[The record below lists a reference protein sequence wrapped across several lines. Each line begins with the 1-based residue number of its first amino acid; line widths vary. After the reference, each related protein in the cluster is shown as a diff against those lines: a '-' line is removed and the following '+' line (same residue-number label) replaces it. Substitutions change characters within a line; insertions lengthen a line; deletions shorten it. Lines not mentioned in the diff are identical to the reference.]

1 MSEETQDVESTED
14 QEVNEIP
21 EMHILFA
28 DWMRSSE
35 LDITRDSLK
44 LRWAGVA
51 YLRDELLDSDKEKE
65 LIRIAL
71 AMPESTDGPEHW
83 LRKAFKKYDD
93 LFQMTAGSNEFEL
106 RTLSAACLAAC
117 LEDEDEEAEERATAL
132 STIIL
137 AASFIGHRDFPGS
150 VNLIEMSTRFAL
162 KQGKTQRKRNSP
174 KLPTFNYK
182 VREKT
187 GEAIEAISNNQ
198 PTYFESAVNAVVQE
212 MNQHLIWSQNSI
224 RKYINASHR
233 QTRIQDEE
241 LEILWWL
248 FGEKSSMLNIP
259 VEQVDTLAL
268 PAVLGV
274 EFAHR
279 TNLDSELPALP
290 GLLKKAG
297 LRGGQEIAFKD
308 IINKAKPLVE
318 NLLEEDEYCPVLS
331 PALHALSITRE
342 HSSWQRI
349 WEKDTGL
356 DSKTKASSK
365 DWTTQIYRECLHIRK
380 WG

>member
-1 MSEETQDVESTED
+1 MSEETQDIESNED
-14 QEVNEIP
+14 QEISEIP

-35 LDITRDSLK
+35 LDVNRDTLD

-51 YLRDELLDSDKEKE
+51 HLRDEQLDWDEEKE
-65 LIRIAL
+65 LIRVAL
-71 AMPESTDGPEHW
+71 GMPELKDGPDHW
-83 LRKAFKKYDD
+83 LRKAFKKHDN
-93 LFQMTAGSNEFEL
+93 LFPMTAGTHEFEL
-106 RTLSAACLAAC
+106 QTLSTACLAAC
-117 LEDEDEEAEERATAL
+117 LEDEDNEERATAL
-132 STIIL
+132 STTIL
-137 AASFIGHRDFPGS
+137 AASFCGQRDFPG
-150 VNLIEMSTRFAL
+150 NADITEMSTQFAL
-162 KQGKTQRKRNSP
+162 KEGISRRKRKSP
-174 KLPTFNYK
+174 SPPNFNFKIRNATKEAVEAVSGNQPAQYEAALK
-182 VREKT
+182 AVLNEFKAHLSWCQDHTKAYVRQ
-187 GEAIEAISNNQ
+187 SNNQ
-198 PTYFESAVNAVVQE
+198 TV
-212 MNQHLIWSQNSI
+212 
-224 RKYINASHR
+224 
-233 QTRIQDEE
+233 IQDEE

-259 VEQVDTLAL
+259 VEQVDKLAL

-297 LRGGQEIAFKD
+297 LRDDQEIAFKD
-308 IINKAKPLVE
+308 MINKSKPLVE

-365 DWTTQIYRECLHIRK
+365 DWVTQIYRECLHIRK